1 MLPDIHSDT
10 IKDNRTGM
18 VGVISNRSLDFVDN
32 HGGDF
37 RIVRGCLNSVEV
49 VEVHT
54 VDVFGGGSQLET
66 VTQYNARTKQF
77 DELCKSLV

>member
-32 HGGDF
+32 YGGDF
-37 RIVRGCLNSVEV
+37 RIVRGCLNGVEV

-66 VTQYNARTKQF
+66 VTQYKARTKQF

>member
-1 MLPDIHSDT
+1 
-10 IKDNRTGM
+10 M
-18 VGVISNRSLDFVDN
+18 VGVISTRSLDFGDN
-32 HGGDF
+32 YGGDF
-37 RIVRGCLNSVEV
+37 RVIRGRLNDVEV

-66 VTQYNARTKQF
+66 VDQYNTRTKQF